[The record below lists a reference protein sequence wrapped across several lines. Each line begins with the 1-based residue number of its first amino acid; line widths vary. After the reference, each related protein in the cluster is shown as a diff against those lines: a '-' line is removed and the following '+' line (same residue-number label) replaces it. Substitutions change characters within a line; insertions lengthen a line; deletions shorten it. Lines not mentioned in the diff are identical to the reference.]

1 MAAFWA
7 AAHASPET
15 AATAAKTSLCYDM
28 RAREK
33 ALPVESRME
42 VIASGSD
49 DQIVAF
55 IQDRKPVWE
64 ETVADEAIEELRG
77 EPRGQV
83 EDLPAAAT
91 AVVPV
96 VPTGSSNDGG
106 QAENL
111 SAAGN
116 DGQVEDLPAAGNDGG
131 QAEDLPAAAMVVVPV
146 VPAAGG
152 NGGGQVAD
160 LPPTAVV
167 PVSGE
172 QVEPLPETGSIY
184 DGVRGQRSMRGGKA
198 RHATRGTSQKY
209 LGGEAKPLKQARA
222 PARARVRPCK
232 CKQVA
237 AHVPPD
243 ASRRVH
249 HQVDTMRPITGVRGA
264 AAVGGVA
271 RLTVNASKKGHG
283 GGRVTQT
290 LAAALK
296 KMTASSTGHRPPQHK
311 PPGAADLS
319 KRKRGGDRATRRART
334 AYVEFCTAS
343 RAAVQAQNPTANCAC
358 PLPNGLPSKSSL
370 VSCMHAR

>member
-1 MAAFWA
+1 MTENMTKLK
-7 AAHASPET
+7 SMNEN
-15 AATAAKTSLCYDM
+15 KTRYAWTTM
-28 RAREK
+28 EK

-49 DQIVAF
+49 DQTVAF

-77 EPRGQV
+77 EPRGQA
-83 EDLPAAAT
+83 EA
-91 AVVPV
+91 
-96 VPTGSSNDGG
+96 GNDGG
-106 QAENL
+106 QAEDL
-111 SAAGN
+111 TAAGN
-116 DGQVEDLPAAGNDGG
+116 DGGQAEDLPAAGNDGG
-131 QAEDLPAAAMVVVPV
+131 QAEDLPVGV
-146 VPAAGG
+146 
-152 NGGGQVAD
+152 
-160 LPPTAVV
+160 
-167 PVSGE
+167 

-198 RHATRGTSQKY
+198 RHATRGTSQKH
-209 LGGEAKPLKQARA
+209 LRGEAKPPKQARA